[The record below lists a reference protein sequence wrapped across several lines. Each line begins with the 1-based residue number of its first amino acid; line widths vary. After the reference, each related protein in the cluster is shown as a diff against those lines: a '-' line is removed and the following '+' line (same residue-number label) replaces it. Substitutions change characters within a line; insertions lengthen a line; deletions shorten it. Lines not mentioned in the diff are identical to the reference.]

1 MKDVPLENIA
11 NGLKV
16 STLGAKRTRRTIC
29 AQSNTN
35 RDIRCGTRAILGGTA
50 NVTKPSSK

>member
-16 STLGAKRTRRTIC
+16 STLGAKNRQEGQSARTQT
-29 AQSNTN
+29 ATLA
-35 RDIRCGTRAILGGTA
+35 DAGTRAILGGTA
-50 NVTKPSSK
+50 V

>member
-16 STLGAKRTRRTIC
+16 STLGAKIDRRTVLE
-29 AQSNTN
+29 ATQTATLA
-35 RDIRCGTRAILGGTA
+35 DAGTRAILGGTA
-50 NVTKPSSK
+50 NVAKASSE